1 MSTLEKSLYTQ
12 VTVKSNSTKKLE
24 YVKSPTYKGFST
36 IDSFSKSNI
45 LYDIS
50 LIKQDIINHFHIRKG
65 EKLSDPGFGT
75 IIWDILF
82 EPLTD
87 QIRNKIIQ
95 DVSEI
100 INYDPRVSVNQIT
113 VDSYE
118 NGISISCE
126 LVYLPYSIV
135 EKLQLQFDED
145 AGFFAA

>member
-1 MSTLEKSLYTQ
+1 MSTIEKKLYKQ
-12 VTVKSNSTKKLE
+12 VSVKSNTNKDLE
-24 YVKSPTYKGFST
+24 YVKAPTYKGFST
-36 IDSFSKSNI
+36 ISTYGDSNV

-65 EKLSDPGFGT
+65 EKLSDPSFGT

-87 QIRNKIIQ
+87 QIKNKIIQ

-100 INYDPRVSVNQIT
+100 VNYDQRVSVNQII

-145 AGFFAA
+145 AGFFTA

>member
-1 MSTLEKSLYTQ
+1 MSTIEKKLYKQ
-12 VTVKSNSTKKLE
+12 VSVKSNSNKDLE
-24 YVKSPTYKGFST
+24 YVKAPTYKGFST
-36 IDSFSKSNI
+36 ISTFSKSNI

-65 EKLSDPGFGT
+65 EKLSDPSFGT
-75 IIWDILF
+75 IIWDVLF

-87 QIRNKIIQ
+87 QIKNKIIQ

-100 INYDPRVSVNQIT
+100 VNYDQRVSVNQII

-145 AGFFAA
+145 AGFFTA